1 MTLKKIL
8 LSSFF
13 IFLILGHISLNIIL
27 EASTS
32 SPPTISVYPGRT
44 YVQIK
49 PGRIY
54 RGFFLITNKS
64 DELIKVKVLAE
75 DWTLMGQGK
84 YGDPKAWIR
93 FPTKEFKIS
102 PRKEYRI
109 TYRIKFLRNISGEK
123 MAQIFFEPSRASGEG
138 SFIVTRTGVLVIA
151 VAKGTEKLQLGN
163 LAIKRIAGENP
174 ENAKIE
180 LQIANLGNVHAQWN
194 AEVKIIDS
202 KEIEVGRANIKSTQ
216 SLLTGESKRFLGT
229 VENYNALG
237 SEDLKA
243 KITLNY
249 GIENNSEKKEEF
261 LVPVE

>member
-8 LSSFF
+8 FSSFF
-13 IFLILGHISLNIIL
+13 IFLILGHSSLNTIL
-27 EASTS
+27 EASAS
-32 SPPTISVYPGRT
+32 SPPTISVYPSRT

-49 PGRIY
+49 PGKIY

-84 YGDPKAWIR
+84 YGDPKAWIQLQA
-93 FPTKEFKIS
+93 KEFTIPPK
-102 PRKEYRI
+102 KEHRI
-109 TYRIKFLRNISGEK
+109 PYRIKFPRNISGEK

-163 LAIKRIAGENP
+163 LAIKRISSQDSE
-174 ENAKIE
+174 KIE

-194 AEVKIIDS
+194 AEVIIIDS
-202 KEIEVGRANIKSTQ
+202 EGIEVGGVNLKSTQ
-216 SLLTGESKRFLGT
+216 SLLTGESKRFLGK
-229 VENYNALG
+229 VENYNASG
-237 SEDLKA
+237 SRDLRA
-243 KITLNY
+243 KVILTY
-249 GIENNSEKKEEF
+249 GIENSTEKKEEF
-261 LVPVE
+261 LIPVE